1 MDTRR
6 HLDLDCLARR
16 RSSLSRAGLAGLVD
30 DLARAPA
37 ARTDRLGLHL
47 TEDRPL
53 HLDHTPRAPAARTAC
68 GMAAVC
74 GPAAPAV
81 VAGRKSIVGYGL
93 RTARSRLLERDAQ
106 RDAHVTSTRPRRPA
120 CGAHRSPT
128 KERLEDVA
136 DAKAASED
144 VRHVNVVRPK
154 AARAVRRAKAVVVRA
169 LALVR
174 ENRVGLVDLL
184 ELTLGV
190 RRLVDVRVERPRL
203 LEKRALDR
211 LCVGVMLNAED
222 LIVVR
227 TRCQSHHSPES
238 SVCCRTNAPR
248 DSPSGNERPPD
259 TRHAPPS

>member
-1 MDTRR
+1 
-6 HLDLDCLARR
+6 
-16 RSSLSRAGLAGLVD
+16 
-30 DLARAPA
+30 
-37 ARTDRLGLHL
+37 
-47 TEDRPL
+47 
-53 HLDHTPRAPAARTAC
+53 
-68 GMAAVC
+68 MAAIC

-120 CGAHRSPT
+120 CGARRSPT
-128 KERLEDVA
+128 KERLKDVA

-154 AARAVRRAKAVVVRA
+154 AARAIRRAKAVVVRA

-174 ENRVGLVDLL
+174 EDRVGLVDLL

-211 LCVGVMLNAED
+211 LCVGVMPNAED
-222 LIVVR
+222 LVVVR
-227 TRCQSHHSPES
+227 TCCQSHHSPES

-248 DSPSGNERPPD
+248 DSPSGNERPRRP
-259 TRHAPPS
+259 TRTAFLAHVAPRAERRARLHHHHDDSHDQRIGKAVHNGGKAPPPPGHRMDDAVPERVDESTDHD